1 MFRYQEEELKKNVLM
16 KKRIE
21 DFENNKKILDEE
33 NRNEKERLTLSYQ
46 WELERNLRETEMLRS
61 LETSRKQ
68 AKTRE
73 MNRFREN
80 LNLQRVNTYQKSELI
95 FYNTKLFI

>member
-1 MFRYQEEELKKNVLM
+1 M
-16 KKRIE
+16 KKRKE
-21 DFENNKKILDEE
+21 DFENNKKIVDEE
-33 NRNEKERLTLSYQ
+33 NRKKKERLTLSYQ

-80 LNLQRVNTYQKSELI
+80 LNLQRVNTYYQKFELI
-95 FYNTKLFI
+95 FYDNILII

>member
-1 MFRYQEEELKKNVLM
+1 M
-16 KKRIE
+16 KKRKE
-21 DFENNKKILDEE
+21 DFENNKKIVDEE
-33 NRNEKERLTLSYQ
+33 NRKKKERLTLSYQ

-80 LNLQRVNTYQKSELI
+80 LNLQRVNTY
-95 FYNTKLFI
+95 Y